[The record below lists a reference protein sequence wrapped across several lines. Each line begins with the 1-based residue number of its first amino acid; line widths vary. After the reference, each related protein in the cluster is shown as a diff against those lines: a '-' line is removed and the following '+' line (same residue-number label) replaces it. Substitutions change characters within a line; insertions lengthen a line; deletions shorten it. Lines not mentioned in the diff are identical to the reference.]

1 MNQILMIITHMERK
15 IPKKRQK
22 AKIHKTNQMMHK
34 KNKKQKYQNLIVWLR
49 NIKMN

>member
-1 MNQILMIITHMERK
+1 MIITHMERK

-34 KNKKQKYQNLIVWLR
+34 KNKKTKISKFDRLVEKY
-49 NIKMN
+49 